1 MLRHKISV
9 LRSIRPVREG
19 GHRGWAQPRTLQTH
33 LHTLLS
39 TCCCT
44 WSFKWSHSSLHFFGE
59 KVYALME
66 WIYLGIQKLKIV
78 RIYCTILL
86 PISYT
91 LITVNILFFFFF
103 LLLDLIQHGTFI
115 SNRLC
120 LKWILSDNKRQFTR
134 LDDQSPYFQFFLIFN
149 FTLKCYIF
157 STFLLKVSA
166 CGFHHVTS
174 HLQWPSLITG
184 RSPASPA
191 FHWGP
196 LQSF

>member
-1 MLRHKISV
+1 MSCGLSGQC
-9 LRSIRPVREG
+9 VRAATVG
-19 GHRGWAQPRTLQTH
+19 GHSQGPCKH
-33 LHTLLS
+33 IS
-39 TCCCT
+39 TCYFQLAAARGPSNAVIVHCIL
-44 WSFKWSHSSLHFFGE
+44 WGE

-91 LITVNILFFFFF
+91 LITVNILFFFF

>member
-1 MLRHKISV
+1 MSCGLSGQC
-9 LRSIRPVREG
+9 VRAATVG
-19 GHRGWAQPRTLQTH
+19 GHSRGPCKHISTRYFQLAAARG
-33 LHTLLS
+33 LS
-39 TCCCT
+39 NEVIVHCI
-44 WSFKWSHSSLHFFGE
+44 FFGE